1 MNLSHIHVFDPI
13 EGELETGT
21 GVISLCLV
29 TDALKERNLLRSG
42 RNFELAT
49 RLISFATAVA
59 KNQGLF
65 IIGALGASD
74 IVKLAADDE
83 AAEEVSDGERMMEM
97 NKNSFMLCAQRA
109 KQNSLTGAE
118 IWCT

>member
-97 NKNSFMLCAQRA
+97 NMRIVSCCVRNEQSKTA
-109 KQNSLTGAE
+109 
-118 IWCT
+118 